1 MLFVSV
7 NIIEHIEGLGN
18 TCIFT
23 VEEVVFLEVK
33 IPTCTWAAYLKE
45 VSRNLPEPQN
55 TLIVKD
61 VCFCFCLIRID
72 PLMMIA

>member
-55 TLIVKD
+55 LVPTLIVKD
-61 VCFCFCLIRID
+61 VCFCLFLFD
-72 PLMMIA
+72 QD